1 MGETVFAC
9 KSQSPVQKN
18 WAPWPPR
25 PEILTFGSA
34 GGTFCQVLKW
44 SWAPRVF
51 VRFGEVCDFGQVPPV
66 EKMISKNPGMWHT
79 DVGLW
84 VMISRTM
91 RLSLRCSSMLISQ
104 WHLKAA
110 PVTLY
115 IYIYIPAPSNR
126 CFLVT
131 TGAQKP
137 LVRVSKQPVGGCW
150 YIQVS
155 SRWGSMTCD
164 LLEGWT
170 ALSVAPR
177 RPAGPTD
184 PRRGHRRRRGGRK
197 HRGCGRCGGWG
208 CGDGCAPDMGSRGG
222 RWMSGKLRGRGR
234 SGILLHIPTQKLE
247 MVRWVDGVRGKSEV
261 ICRQDGGVGFTGH
274 HLRLLSLQKPLG
286 RRLVGL
292 W

>member
-1 MGETVFAC
+1 MTGIEDRKSNAFPQEREREREHMGTHGDAPKPGALLHHVDSDNASGRSIQPYSTSWSPGEVATRLFKEGRVCRVLLQILLDIFCGIGTIGLCAAHCCEKVGGGSVGLGVRLGGRQRSSLMGETVFAC

-115 IYIYIPAPSNR
+115 IYIYTSTLQQVLPGDNR
-126 CFLVT
+126 CPET
-131 TGAQKP
+131 T
-137 LVRVSKQPVGGCW
+137 C
-150 YIQVS
+150 
-155 SRWGSMTCD
+155 
-164 LLEGWT
+164 
-170 ALSVAPR
+170 
-177 RPAGPTD
+177 
-184 PRRGHRRRRGGRK
+184 
-197 HRGCGRCGGWG
+197 
-208 CGDGCAPDMGSRGG
+208 
-222 RWMSGKLRGRGR
+222 
-234 SGILLHIPTQKLE
+234 
-247 MVRWVDGVRGKSEV
+247 
-261 ICRQDGGVGFTGH
+261 
-274 HLRLLSLQKPLG
+274 
-286 RRLVGL
+286 
-292 W
+292 